1 MTNVKR
7 VFVDTSYWIALIE
20 RGEKSHRQV
29 AKSFITLQKNG
40 TQFFTNDYVLDEAW
54 TRLITGN
61 HFQEAK
67 MLKERVY
74 LAENNRE
81 ITLLYTDRK
90 LFEQAWETFV
100 KFADLKLSFTDALI
114 ATTVRKLKIDEIL
127 TLDRGFT
134 KAGFSVR
141 PMLK

>member
-1 MTNVKR
+1 MLTKFTIMTNVKR

-67 MLKERVY
+67 MLKERVC
-74 LAENNRE
+74 LAEANHE
-81 ITLLYTDRK
+81 ITLLYTDKKCLNKPGKHSSSLPNRNTSK
-90 LFEQAWETFV
+90 YGYRDVVDWV
-100 KFADLKLSFTDALI
+100 
-114 ATTVRKLKIDEIL
+114 V
-127 TLDRGFT
+127 
-134 KAGFSVR
+134 
-141 PMLK
+141 